1 MSIRISERCGDRIDF
16 TDPEQLRDVESLL
29 FQTEKEKA
37 AKKHYMELHRDLNY
51 LVSAALRENS
61 VKFMSWVSESEFDRN
76 AIALHARIL
85 FGCEP
90 FILGSNIE
98 ILADPKKVY
107 YQQ

>member
-37 AKKHYMELHRDLNY
+37 AKKHYMELHRDLND

-85 FGCEP
+85 FGCDDFHSQLFHE
-90 FILGSNIE
+90 FSF
-98 ILADPKKVY
+98 
-107 YQQ
+107 